1 MRVVNLPDYV
11 QRRVIVEY
19 GRRYV
24 YATLTDSSGKILD
37 EEVWK
42 QPYLLDP
49 KDAADEAKDCWDAT
63 YQFISDTVVFPNSAS
78 SDDEGDKPE
87 S

>member
-1 MRVVNLPDYV
+1 MVKDIPDYV

-24 YATLTDSSGKILD
+24 YATLTDSNGKILS
-37 EEVWK
+37 EELFT

-63 YQFISDTVVFPNSAS
+63 YQYISDTVVFPNSAS
-78 SDDEGDKPE
+78 SGDEDDKPE

>member
-1 MRVVNLPDYV
+1 VVNIPDYV

-24 YATLTDSSGKILD
+24 YATLTDSNGKIHA
-37 EEVWK
+37 EELFT
-42 QPYLLDP
+42 QPFMIDV
-49 KDAADEAKDCWDAT
+49 KDANDEAKDCFDAV
-63 YQFISDTVVFPNSAS
+63 YQHLSDTVVFPSAS
-78 SDDEGDKPE
+78 DGGEGDKPE

>member
-1 MRVVNLPDYV
+1 VVKDIPDYV

-24 YATLTDSSGKILD
+24 YATLTDSNGKILS
-37 EEVWK
+37 EELFT

-63 YQFISDTVVFPNSAS
+63 YQYISDTVVFPNSAS
-78 SDDEGDKPE
+78 SGDEDDKPE

>member
-1 MRVVNLPDYV
+1 VVRDIPDYV

-24 YATLTDSSGKILD
+24 YATLTDSNGKILS
-37 EEVWK
+37 EELFT

-63 YQFISDTVVFPNSAS
+63 YQYISDTVVFPNSAS
-78 SDDEGDKPE
+78 SGDEDDKPE

>member
-1 MRVVNLPDYV
+1 MVRDIPDYV
-11 QRRVIVEY
+11 HRRVVVEY

-24 YATLTDSSGKILD
+24 YATLTDSNGKIHV
-37 EEVWK
+37 EELFK

-49 KDAADEAKDCWDAT
+49 KDAADEARDCFDAM
-63 YQFISDTVVFPNSAS
+63 YQHISDTVVFPGSAS
-78 SDDEGDKPE
+78 SGEEDDKPK

>member
-1 MRVVNLPDYV
+1 VVRDIPDYV

-24 YATLTDSSGKILD
+24 YATLTDSNGKILQ
-37 EEVWK
+37 EELFT
-42 QPYLLDP
+42 QPYLMDP
-49 KDAADEAKDCWDAT
+49 KDAADEAKDCWDAV
-63 YQFISDTVVFPNSAS
+63 YQYISDTVVFPNSAS
-78 SDDEGDKPE
+78 SGEEPDKPE

>member
-1 MRVVNLPDYV
+1 VVRDIPDYV

-24 YATLTDSSGKILD
+24 YATLTDSNGKILS
-37 EEVWK
+37 EELWK
-42 QPYLLDP
+42 QPYLLDV
-49 KDAADEAKDCWDAT
+49 KDANEEAHDTFQAV
-63 YQFISDTVVFPNSAS
+63 YQHIQDTVVFPNSAS
-78 SDDEGDKPE
+78 SGDEDDKPE

>member
-1 MRVVNLPDYV
+1 VVRDIPDYV
-11 QRRVIVEY
+11 HRRVVVEY

-24 YATLTDSSGKILD
+24 YATLTDSNGKIHV
-37 EEVWK
+37 EELFK

-49 KDAADEAKDCWDAT
+49 KDAADEAKDCFDAM
-63 YQFISDTVVFPNSAS
+63 YQHISDTVVFPGSAS

>member
-1 MRVVNLPDYV
+1 VVKDIPDYV

-24 YATLTDSSGKILD
+24 YATLTDSNGKILQ
-37 EEVWK
+37 EELFK
-42 QPYLLDP
+42 QPFLIDP
-49 KDAADEAKDCWDAT
+49 RDAADEAKDCFDAA
-63 YQFISDTVVFPNSAS
+63 YQHISDTVVFPNSAS
-78 SDDEGDKPE
+78 SGEEDDKPE

>member
-1 MRVVNLPDYV
+1 VVKLPDYV
-11 QRRVIVEY
+11 HRRVIIEY

-24 YATLTDSSGKILD
+24 YATLTDANGKIIE

-49 KDAADEAKDCWDAT
+49 KDASDEARDVFDVV
-63 YQFISDTVVFPNSAS
+63 YQFLIDTLTVPGTASD
-78 SDDEGDKPE
+78 GDAGGKPE

>member
-1 MRVVNLPDYV
+1 VVNLPDYV

-24 YATLTDSSGKILD
+24 YATLTDSNGKLLE
-37 EEVWK
+37 EEVFK

-49 KDAADEAKDCWDAT
+49 RDAADEAKDCFDAA
-63 YQFISDTVVFPNSAS
+63 YQHISDTVVFPGSAS
-78 SDDEGDKPE
+78 SDDEGDTPK

>member
-1 MRVVNLPDYV
+1 MTLPDYV

-49 KDAADEAKDCWDAT
+49 RDAQEEAKDCWDVL
-63 YQFISDTVVFPNSAS
+63 YQHVSDTVVFPSAS
-78 SDDEGDKPE
+78 DGTEPPE
-87 S
+87 SE

>member
-1 MRVVNLPDYV
+1 VVRDIPDYV
-11 QRRVIVEY
+11 HRRVVVEY

-24 YATLTDSSGKILD
+24 YATLTDSNGKIHA
-37 EEVWK
+37 EELFK

-49 KDAADEAKDCWDAT
+49 KDAADEARDCFDAM
-63 YQFISDTVVFPNSAS
+63 YQHISDTVVFPNSAS
-78 SDDEGDKPE
+78 SGEEPDKPE

>member
-1 MRVVNLPDYV
+1 VVNLPDYV

-24 YATLTDSSGKILD
+24 YATLTDSNGKILA
-37 EEVWK
+37 EELFT
-42 QPYLLDP
+42 QPYMIDP
-49 KDAADEAKDCWDAT
+49 KDAADEARDCFDAM
-63 YQFISDTVVFPNSAS
+63 YQHISDTVVFPNSAS
-78 SDDEGDKPE
+78 SDGEDDKPE

>member
-1 MRVVNLPDYV
+1 VVKLPDYV
-11 QRRVIVEY
+11 HRRVIIEY

-24 YATLTDSSGKILD
+24 YATLTDANGKIIE

-49 KDAADEAKDCWDAT
+49 KDASDEARDVFDVV
-63 YQFISDTVVFPNSAS
+63 YQFLIDTLTFPGTASD
-78 SDDEGDKPE
+78 GDAGGKPE

>member
-1 MRVVNLPDYV
+1 MTLPDYV

-24 YATLTDSSGKILD
+24 YATLTDASGKIID

-49 KDAADEAKDCWDAT
+49 KDAQEEAKDAWDAL
-63 YQFISDTVVFPNSAS
+63 YQHVSDTVVFPSAS
-78 SDDEGDKPE
+78 DGSEPPE
-87 S
+87 SD

>member
-1 MRVVNLPDYV
+1 MKLPDYV
-11 QRRVIVEY
+11 HRRVIIEY

-24 YATLTDSSGKILD
+24 YATFTDSHGKILD

-49 KDAADEAKDCWDAT
+49 KDAADEARSVFDAV
-63 YQFISDTVVFPNSAS
+63 YQHISDEMVWPSAR
-78 SDDEGDKPE
+78 DGDESGE
-87 S
+87 SG

>member
-1 MRVVNLPDYV
+1 VVNLPDYV

-24 YATLTDSSGKILD
+24 YATLTDSNGKLLE

-49 KDAADEAKDCWDAT
+49 KDAADEARDCFDAM
-63 YQFISDTVVFPNSAS
+63 YQHINDTVVFPGSAS
-78 SDDEGDKPE
+78 SDDEGDKPK

>member
-1 MRVVNLPDYV
+1 VVNLPDYV

-24 YATLTDSSGKILD
+24 YATLTDSNGKILS
-37 EEVWK
+37 EELFT

-49 KDAADEAKDCWDAT
+49 KDAADEAKDCFDAM
-63 YQFISDTVVFPNSAS
+63 YQHISDTVVFPNSAS
-78 SDDEGDKPE
+78 SDGEDDKPE

>member
-1 MRVVNLPDYV
+1 VVNLPDYV

-24 YATLTDSSGKILD
+24 YATLTDSNGKILA
-37 EEVWK
+37 EELFT
-42 QPYLLDP
+42 QPYMIDP
-49 KDAADEAKDCWDAT
+49 KDAADEAKDCFDAM
-63 YQFISDTVVFPNSAS
+63 YQHISDTVVFLNSAS
-78 SDDEGDKPE
+78 SGEEDDKPE